1 MKGWENNS
9 ACILGYLELFKQLS
23 ADDVDQ
29 NRCVEAYQTLLARD
43 MATPESTPLAPRI
56 LRERFH
62 LDQRESLLLMA
73 ALAFEMDSGLRNQF
87 RSRYGLTLPTIEYG
101 LLLITPLCP
110 VSVETIAELTGPNIL
125 CGLLLTTAEQT
136 AYAMERPLMLCRAAV
151 SFLTGLSLPDLKGV
165 QAMIPQQDAV
175 FLPIHEEALG
185 RVQTWHQSGAANVLY
200 LQGEAGSGRRT
211 LLCRAC
217 GGAVCVE
224 FERIEGLSALDRDHL
239 FREAAILSTT
249 LSIPI
254 CAVDPSNRE
263 ILRELEWFHDRFSIP
278 LTVLVEGDM
287 IPFQADE
294 VIRLT
299 SQLSPQQREA
309 AWRALVPR
317 TAPHSIPDG
326 CMTIGAVRATA
337 ELALRS
343 AAESGHDMVQID
355 DTRRAQQLR
364 GGALSFGIQY
374 TPTASLTD
382 MVLSTA
388 VMGQLKQICMA
399 AQCWP
404 QLSAWG
410 IPYQRE
416 GVTAVFHGPSG
427 TGKTMAANA
436 IARELGMP
444 LLRADLSQIMDKYV
458 GETEKHL
465 GRLMQCARE
474 NRCVLLF
481 DEADSLFGKRAS
493 VSTGH
498 DKFAN
503 LSTSYL
509 LQEIEQ
515 YEGVALLST
524 NLLSNF
530 DDAFLRRLH
539 YIVRFT
545 LPDATLREQLWRRA
559 LPEDRLEG
567 DIPFSALSQA
577 ELSPARINGI
587 ARSAA
592 IAAMMDNKERIDTA
606 TIIGAMRTE
615 LEKNGKSLPREL
627 ASQLSV
633 PTTIE
638 AKVHVKML

>member
-1 MKGWENNS
+1 
-9 ACILGYLELFKQLS
+9 
-23 ADDVDQ
+23 
-29 NRCVEAYQTLLARD
+29 
-43 MATPESTPLAPRI
+43 MAPAP
-56 LRERFH
+56 
-62 LDQRESLLLMA
+62 
-73 ALAFEMDSGLRNQF
+73 
-87 RSRYGLTLPTIEYG
+87 
-101 LLLITPLCP
+101 
-110 VSVETIAELTGPNIL
+110 
-125 CGLLLTTAEQT
+125 TT
-136 AYAMERPLMLCRAAV
+136 
-151 SFLTGLSLPDLKGV
+151 
-165 QAMIPQQDAV
+165 
-175 FLPIHEEALG
+175 
-185 RVQTWHQSGAANVLY
+185 
-200 LQGEAGSGRRT
+200 
-211 LLCRAC
+211 
-217 GGAVCVE
+217 
-224 FERIEGLSALDRDHL
+224 
-239 FREAAILSTT
+239 
-249 LSIPI
+249 
-254 CAVDPSNRE
+254 
-263 ILRELEWFHDRFSIP
+263 
-278 LTVLVEGDM
+278 

-326 CMTIGAVRATA
+326 SMTIGAVRATA

-343 AAESGHDMVQID
+343 AAESGHDMVQIE

-382 MVLSTA
+382 MVLSEA
-388 VMGQLKQICMA
+388 VQGQLKQICMA

-404 QLSAWG
+404 QLSTWG

-539 YIVRFT
+539 YLVRFT

-633 PTTIE
+633 PTTRE
-638 AKVHVKML
+638 TKVDMKML